1 MEKEFSASLPSTLC
15 ENLDINKFGRIEE
28 LVCDENSFYDETK
41 YEEMLELYYFMDK
54 DQKSCFKAFM
64 KLKEAKKEEKLMKEM
79 KQIKERENSLI
90 DKVNSSLK
98 IMATANSNLD
108 ESCKALEHN
117 AKQISS
123 TKKRKEKYFIQTASF
138 N

>member
-64 KLKEAKKEEKLMKEM
+64 KLKEAKKRRKTY
-79 KQIKERENSLI
+79 ERNETNQGKREFI
-90 DKVNSSLK
+90 D
-98 IMATANSNLD
+98 
-108 ESCKALEHN
+108 
-117 AKQISS
+117 
-123 TKKRKEKYFIQTASF
+123 
-138 N
+138 